1 MLKLC
6 GYLLII
12 ITISLLLVSCAPV
25 SAPSTQT
32 DENAGATT
40 LVVFAAASLTN
51 VFEEIG
57 ATFRTAH
64 PGVEIVFNFA
74 GSNQLATQIAEG
86 APADLFASANEA
98 QMAVALESGRIHA
111 DAQRTFA
118 HNRLVIVLPADNPAG
133 LTALDDLR
141 QSGLKIVLAAADVPV
156 GRYALDF
163 LDRAEAD
170 SSLGAGYKEA
180 VLANV
185 VSYETNVRAVLSK
198 VVLGEADA
206 GIVYTSDAAVQSDQL
221 QQIAIPDAL
230 NSIASYPIAPLA
242 DSQQTELA
250 QQFVDFVLGPDG
262 QTVLAA
268 YGFAPASGEEQ

>member
-1 MLKLC
+1 
-6 GYLLII
+6 
-12 ITISLLLVSCAPV
+12 
-25 SAPSTQT
+25 
-32 DENAGATT
+32 
-40 LVVFAAASLTN
+40 
-51 VFEEIG
+51 
-57 ATFRTAH
+57 
-64 PGVEIVFNFA
+64 
-74 GSNQLATQIAEG
+74 
-86 APADLFASANEA
+86 
-98 QMAVALESGRIHA
+98 MAVALESGRIHA